1 MTLSVF
7 HPAPP
12 EITVH
17 SGAFQGP
24 AFDCWP
30 GTQAPL
36 HVCVVEDT
44 TATLPLPPLPP
55 VAPPVCVV
63 GCEPPPVAPPA
74 IPEPAAWA
82 MMVAGFAAI
91 AIFIRRRRAAAASC
105 APQARGAGF
114 PLLLPG
120 PKFNYAGNRPA
131 SQVLRQGR

>member
-12 EITVH
+12 EMTVH

-36 HVCVVEDT
+36 HVCVFEQTV
-44 TATLPLPPLPP
+44 AALSLPLPP

-63 GCEPPPVAPPA
+63 GCEPQPVAPPA

-82 MMVAGFAAI
+82 MMLAGFAVI
-91 AIFIRRRRAAAASC
+91 AIVMRRRRAAAASC

-120 PKFNYAGNRPA
+120 PKFNYGADRSAGR
-131 SQVLRQGR
+131 VWRQGR